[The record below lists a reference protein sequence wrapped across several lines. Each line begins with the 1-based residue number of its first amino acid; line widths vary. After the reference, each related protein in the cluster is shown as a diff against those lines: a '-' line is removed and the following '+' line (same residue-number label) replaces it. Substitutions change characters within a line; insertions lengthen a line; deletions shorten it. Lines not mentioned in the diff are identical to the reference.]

1 MTGISSRTSRTRA
14 RRWRGPQAQRTIHR
28 SRALIPA
35 AALGMIVV
43 AKYDKSMKS
52 RGRLSASVDPQLL
65 AAGHAAVAEGRAES
79 LSAWVNDALRLKAD
93 HDRRMAALDA
103 FVAAFE
109 AEHGQITEDEIAEAT
124 RRTRARATVVRAA
137 PRPGKSPKSQ
147 GQKA

>member
-1 MTGISSRTSRTRA
+1 MERA
-14 RRWRGPQAQRTIHR
+14 RWWRGPQAQRTIHR
-28 SRALIPA
+28 SRAPVLIADPA

-43 AKYDKSMKS
+43 AKYDKSMKG
-52 RGRLSASVDPQLL
+52 RDRLSASVDPQLL
-65 AAGHAAVAEGRAES
+65 AAGHAAVAEGRAQS
-79 LSAWVNDALRLKAD
+79 LSAWVNDALKLKAD

-137 PRPGKSPKSQ
+137 PRSGKSPKSQ